1 MTKKYYEERITERS
15 RKAVSIYDA
24 IEAIE
29 YIVEELRCSE
39 PHLSSIE
46 DLYRGVLEIRVMECS
61 EDERYE
67 SQLVREI
74 EGSMGMRVRIVKG
87 SIGYGPGI
95 EDLYRELAGLV
106 KRDILEIVRPLAIET
121 ALKGGVE
128 YISIL
133 LRDARWVVL
142 EGEKHRVR
150 MPWIDNAIAV
160 SHTHPPVGCV
170 PSRPDIESCI
180 ELLSSGGVLCSI
192 VSTGCLFTLYLE
204 GPFGEDDYEHL
215 MRIYNRYDEIID
227 QASNIW
233 DLMNTIA
240 GGSRR
245 LRSSYEYT

>member
-1 MTKKYYEERITERS
+1 MAKKYYEERITERS
-15 RKAVSIYDA
+15 RKAVSLYDA

-29 YIVEELRCSE
+29 YIVEELGCSE

-46 DLYRGVLEIRVMECS
+46 DLYKEVLEIRVKECS
-61 EDERYE
+61 EDEQYE
-67 SQLVREI
+67 SQLVKEI
-74 EGSMGMRVRIVKG
+74 EGSIGKRVRIVKG

-95 EDLYRELAGLV
+95 EDLYKELV
-106 KRDILEIVRPLAIET
+106 KMIKRDIVEILRPLAVET
-121 ALKGGVE
+121 ALRGGVE

-150 MPWIDNAIAV
+150 IPWIDNAIAV
-160 SHTHPPVGCV
+160 SHTHPPASCI

-192 VSTGCLFTLYLE
+192 VSTGCLFTLYLD
-204 GPFGEDDYEHL
+204 GPLGEDDYEHL

-227 QASNIW
+227 QVSDIW
-233 DLMNTIA
+233 DLMRIIA
-240 GGSRR
+240 GSSRR
-245 LRSSYEYT
+245 LRLSYEYA